1 MDLNRREIRL
11 CASMLC
17 ADAGHLRRDIEQ
29 INTAG
34 VDWMHID
41 VMDGHFVPNMT
52 GGLDVADCIREA
64 SAAPCCF
71 HLMVR
76 DPLRSVKRLKLRP
89 GERAAFHLENTAE
102 PESLAAAIR
111 GSGAFAGMAVNPGT
125 PVTRILPHL
134 DCLDYLLVLIVNPG
148 FKGQPMIP
156 RTLDKLRR
164 LREER
169 DRRGLPIRFLVDG
182 AVTPENM
189 LEIVSAGADDL
200 VCGPF
205 TCFNEA
211 LGGIGPTLALV
222 KDRLEAGGYLL
233 SPRAKG
239 GERP

>member
-1 MDLNRREIRL
+1 MAGSLQVTP
-11 CASMLC
+11 MLIAPSLLS
-17 ADAGHLRRDIEQ
+17 ADPLAIGAAIDSLHGDF
-29 INTAG
+29 
-34 VDWMHID
+34 DWLHID

-182 AVTPENM
+182 AVM

-205 TCFNEA
+205 TCFNKA

-239 GERP
+239 DERP